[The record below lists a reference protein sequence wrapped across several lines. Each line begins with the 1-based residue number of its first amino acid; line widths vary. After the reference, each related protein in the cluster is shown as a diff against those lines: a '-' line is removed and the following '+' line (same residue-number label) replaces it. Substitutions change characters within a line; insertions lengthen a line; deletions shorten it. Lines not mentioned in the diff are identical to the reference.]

1 MKLSNG
7 TYYYGGQMGR
17 MHLALGQSP
26 IALGDIDKNLEI
38 MENLITDAQDKCD
51 SEIDLIAF
59 PELFITGYNLR
70 DDYNKVAEKIPSQGK
85 AQLGIVKLAEKYNVH
100 IATGIVEKIGKTL
113 FNSAIVIGPKGYIG
127 HYQKQFLPNFGPFEE
142 KMFFGEGNQT
152 PVFDTPFGKIGIQI
166 CYDIFFPE
174 TSTGL
179 ALNGADLILNL
190 SASPTTSRPLFH
202 RVLPARAIET
212 TCFYAYSNNV
222 GTQGSLTF
230 AGESVVV
237 DPRGKTIAEIP
248 SFEEGVLVCEIPLEQ
263 LTNFRKA
270 RPVLRDSKKKQ

>member
-1 MKLSNG
+1 
-7 TYYYGGQMGR
+7 MGY
-17 MHLALGQSP
+17 MYLALGQAP
-26 IALGDIDKNLEI
+26 VLLGDIEHNIEI
-38 MENLITDAQDKCD
+38 MEKLISDAQIKCNGKL
-51 SEIDLIAF
+51 DLIAF

-70 DDYNKVAEKIPSQGK
+70 DNYSKVAEKIPSSSE
-85 AQLGIVKLAEKYNVH
+85 AQAKIEALASKHEIH
-100 IATGIVEKIGKTL
+100 IATGIVEKSGKAL
-113 FNSAIVIGPKGYIG
+113 FNSAIMIGPEGYIG
-127 HYQKQFLPNFGPFEE
+127 HYRKQFLPNFGPFEE
-142 KMFFGEGNQT
+142 KMFFGEGNET

-174 TSTGL
+174 TSMGL

-230 AGESVVV
+230 AGESVVI
-237 DPRGKTIAEIP
+237 DPRGKTIAEIS
-248 SFEEGVLVCEIPLEQ
+248 SFEEGVIVCELDFEK
-263 LTNFRKA
+263 LSTFREA
-270 RPVLRDSKKKQ
+270 RPVLRDSKKKD